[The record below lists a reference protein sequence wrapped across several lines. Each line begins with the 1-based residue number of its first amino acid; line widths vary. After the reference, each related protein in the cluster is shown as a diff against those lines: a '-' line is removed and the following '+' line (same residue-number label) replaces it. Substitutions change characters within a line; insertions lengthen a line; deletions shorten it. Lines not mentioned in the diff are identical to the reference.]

1 MKAVGENTSRILA
14 WLTNH
19 PDSTVGDIATATGLG
34 SQFISGRLR
43 GAVMAGRARRDREHG
58 AAPWRWSALAARK
71 AAR

>member
-1 MKAVGENTSRILA
+1 MDVDTSRILA

-19 PDSTVGDIATATGLG
+19 PDSTVGDIAMATGFSG
-34 SQFISGRLR
+34 QFISARLR

-58 AAPWRWSALAARK
+58 AAPWRWSALAART